1 MRKVLIAL
9 LVLAAVTE
17 VFAQRV
23 TGFRGPRPLVG
34 EPPIV
39 QPPPPEPARLGE
51 PLQGLTASQLLAFD
65 QGFDEFVR
73 VRTPSTG
80 LGPLFNAPSC
90 DSCHRQ
96 PVTGAAGQ
104 RRVTRFGTIGSN
116 GKFDPLDRLGGS
128 LFQDDVLGPAVG
140 SSRRFTPERIPI
152 QATIIATRRTT
163 SLLGLGFIDAT
174 PDATFI
180 ALAAEQAVRNPATV
194 GRVAMVNNIAA
205 GGLTVGKFG
214 WKAQVPTLRQFA
226 GDALANELG
235 VTNPEFPNENCPN
248 SDCSELRFNPAP
260 GLNDFGGAIQVLTN
274 FMALLAPP
282 APFRPNPTTLA
293 GRSVFERIGCAE
305 CHVPTL
311 QAGPYPVAVIAN
323 QSYSPYSDFL
333 LHDMGAASDGIG
345 QGAASGSEFRTAP
358 LWGLRHGRG
367 FMHDGNSLSI
377 EAAIVRHDGQGR
389 ASREAFQALD
399 ATARAQLMT
408 FLEGL

>member
-1 MRKVLIAL
+1 MRKVLVAL
-9 LVLAAVTE
+9 LVLAAATE
-17 VFAQRV
+17 VIAQRV
-23 TGFRGPRPLVG
+23 TGFRGPRPVVG
-34 EPPIV
+34 EPPVV
-39 QPPPPEPARLGE
+39 QPPPEPARLGE
-51 PLQGLTASQLLAFD
+51 PLQGLTASQLFAFE
-65 QGFDEFVR
+65 QGLGEFDR
-73 VRTPSTG
+73 VRTPQDG
-80 LGPLFNAPSC
+80 LGPIFNAPSC
-90 DSCHRQ
+90 EACHRQ

-104 RRVTRFGTIGSN
+104 RRVTRFGTTGSN

-128 LFQDDVLGPAVG
+128 LFQDDVIGPPVG
-140 SSRRFTPERIPI
+140 SPRRFTPERVPS
-152 QATIIATRRTT
+152 QATIITTRRTT
-163 SLLGLGFIDAT
+163 SLLGLGFVDAT

-180 ALAAEQAVRNPATV
+180 ALAAQQAARNPATA
-194 GRVAMVNNIAA
+194 GRVAMVQNISA
-205 GGLTVGKFG
+205 GGLTVGKLG

-226 GDALANELG
+226 GDALSNEMG
-235 VTNPEFPNENCPN
+235 ITNPQFPNENCPN
-248 SDCSELRFNPAP
+248 SDCSEMRFNPAP
-260 GLNDFGGAIQVLTN
+260 GLNDVGQSVQMLTN

-282 APFRPNPTTLA
+282 APLRPTPASLA

-311 QAGPYPVAVIAN
+311 QAGPYPVAAIAN

-333 LHDMGAASDGIG
+333 LHDMGAAGDGIG
-345 QGAASGSEFRTAP
+345 QGDASGSELRTAP

-399 ATARAQLMT
+399 ATARAQLMA